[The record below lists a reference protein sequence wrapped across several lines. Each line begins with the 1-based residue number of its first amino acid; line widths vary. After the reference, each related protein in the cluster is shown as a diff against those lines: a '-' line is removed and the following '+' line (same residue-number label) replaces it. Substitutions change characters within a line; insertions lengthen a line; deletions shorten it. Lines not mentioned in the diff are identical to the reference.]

1 MEYTYNKEYL
11 MRDNKPWFP
20 VMGEFHYS
28 RYRDDL
34 WEESLRKMKA
44 GGVTVVATYA
54 FWIHH
59 EEEESVYDFTGCRN
73 VGKFL
78 AICKKL
84 DLPVFLRIGPWC
96 HGEVRNGGFPDW
108 LLEKQI
114 PLRCDDPAYLTLA
127 RRYWEALYQQVKGQM
142 YEDGGLVIGIQ
153 IENEY
158 GHVGG
163 QTGEAGEQHMR
174 TLQKMAKEIG
184 FCVPLYTAT
193 GWGGAVTGGMLP
205 VMAGYCEAPWDSR
218 LTELEAN
225 ENYVF
230 TGNRNDTLVANDHHV
245 SEQLT
250 FDPAEFPYLT
260 AELGGGLQP
269 TEHRRPVPVGT
280 DIGAMSLTKL
290 GSGVA
295 MLGYYMYHGG
305 TNPKG
310 KFSTLEESKATGYPN
325 NVSVLSYD
333 FRAPI
338 RQFGQVSDTYKE
350 IKLLALFA
358 KDFGQDLVT
367 LPAEIDLVGVDPEN
381 MHTLRL
387 SWRHDDDHGY
397 VFFNNYQR
405 KRRMDAHNGVTLEGR
420 CREASVEFPKLD
432 LPSGSYGF
440 FPYHFREGDGELLS
454 ANATPLCRLRGEDG
468 TSCVVFYGDWDPAFV
483 WKDEK
488 HFPVLHLDRERAL
501 QAWKVTL
508 DREYLILSD
517 DYVWEED
524 GKLHIEGG
532 KETVI
537 RCYPKLKDFSVLPD
551 GFEACGLD
559 HEFTLYRR
567 REKAEDTRVTVTE
580 GTVGE
585 DSRIYNLKITS
596 PETWRDT
603 ILSLDFGGDKIEI
616 FRDGEM
622 LTDSYYT
629 GEPVQISLRYFD
641 FPQELQVKIYPLKED
656 APRFLERWPQM
667 KDGCACELYGVGVK
681 NLVW

>member
-1 MEYTYNKEYL
+1 MGYTYNKNYL
-11 MRDNKPWFP
+11 IKDDKPWFP

-114 PLRCDDPAYLTLA
+114 PLRCDDSAYLALA

-142 YEDGGLVIGIQ
+142 YEDGGPVIGIQ

-290 GSGVA
+290 DSGVA

-367 LPAEIDLVGVDPEN
+367 LPAEIDLVGVDPED

-420 CREASVEFPKLD
+420 CKEAPVEFPNLD
-432 LPSGSYGF
+432 LLPGSYGF
-440 FPYHFREGDGELLS
+440 FPYHFREGDG
-454 ANATPLCRLRGEDG
+454 D
-468 TSCVVFYGDWDPAFV
+468 
-483 WKDEK
+483 
-488 HFPVLHLDRERAL
+488 PVLSETERFFGSSGWFRSVWSGSRVYPVSEKRKSGGYQGNRDRRNCWRGFTDL
-501 QAWKVTL
+501 QPENNFTGNLAGYDTL
-508 DREYLILSD
+508 S
-517 DYVWEED
+517 
-524 GKLHIEGG
+524 
-532 KETVI
+532 
-537 RCYPKLKDFSVLPD
+537 
-551 GFEACGLD
+551 GL
-559 HEFTLYRR
+559 RR
-567 REKAEDTRVTVTE
+567 RQNRDFP
-580 GTVGE
+580 G
-585 DSRIYNLKITS
+585 
-596 PETWRDT
+596 WRDAHRQ
-603 ILSLDFGGDKIEI
+603 LLHRRAG
-616 FRDGEM
+616 
-622 LTDSYYT
+622 TDQ
-629 GEPVQISLRYFD
+629 PAL
-641 FPQELQVKIYPLKED
+641 L
-656 APRFLERWPQM
+656 
-667 KDGCACELYGVGVK
+667 
-681 NLVW
+681 

>member
-1 MEYTYNKEYL
+1 M
-11 MRDNKPWFP
+11 
-20 VMGEFHYS
+20 
-28 RYRDDL
+28 
-34 WEESLRKMKA
+34 
-44 GGVTVVATYA
+44 
-54 FWIHH
+54 
-59 EEEESVYDFTGCRN
+59 
-73 VGKFL
+73 
-78 AICKKL
+78 
-84 DLPVFLRIGPWC
+84 
-96 HGEVRNGGFPDW
+96 
-108 LLEKQI
+108 
-114 PLRCDDPAYLTLA
+114 
-127 RRYWEALYQQVKGQM
+127 
-142 YEDGGLVIGIQ
+142 
-153 IENEY
+153 
-158 GHVGG
+158 
-163 QTGEAGEQHMR
+163 
-174 TLQKMAKEIG
+174 
-184 FCVPLYTAT
+184 
-193 GWGGAVTGGMLP
+193 
-205 VMAGYCEAPWDSR
+205 
-218 LTELEAN
+218 
-225 ENYVF
+225 
-230 TGNRNDTLVANDHHV
+230 ANDHHV

-367 LPAEIDLVGVDPEN
+367 LPAEIDLVGVDPED

-420 CREASVEFPKLD
+420 CKEAPVEFPKLD
-432 LPSGSYGF
+432 LLPGSYGF

>member
-1 MEYTYNKEYL
+1 MGYTYNKEYL
-11 MRDNKPWFP
+11 LKDNKPWFP

-44 GGVTVVATYA
+44 GGVTVVATYI

-59 EEEESVYDFTGCRN
+59 EEEEGIYDFTGCRN

-78 AICKKL
+78 SLCKKL

-108 LLEKQI
+108 LLKKQI
-114 PLRCDDPAYLTLA
+114 PLRCDDPAYLALT

-142 YEDGGLVIGIQ
+142 YEDGGPVIGIQ

-163 QTGEAGEQHMR
+163 QTGVTGEQHMR
-174 TLQKMAKEIG
+174 TLLKMAKEIG
-184 FCVPLYTAT
+184 FRVPLYTAT

-230 TGNRNDTLVANDHHV
+230 TDSRNDKLVANDHHV
-245 SEQLT
+245 SEHLT
-250 FDPAEFPYLT
+250 FDPSEFPYLT

-269 TEHRRPVPVGT
+269 TDHRRPVPVGT
-280 DIGAMSLTKL
+280 DIGSMSLAKL
-290 GSGVA
+290 GSGAA

-325 NVSVLSYD
+325 DVPILSYD

-338 RQFGQVSDTYKE
+338 RQFGQISDTYQE
-350 IKLLALFA
+350 IKLLALFL
-358 KDFGQDLVT
+358 KDFGQYFVV
-367 LPAEIDLVGVDPEN
+367 LPDEIDPEGVNPEDT
-381 MHTLRL
+381 HTLRL
-387 SWRHDDDHGY
+387 SWRHDDIHGY

-405 KRRMDAHNGVTLEGR
+405 KRRMDDHNGVTLEGR
-420 CREASVEFPKLD
+420 CKEAPVYFPKLD

-454 ANATPLCRLRGEDG
+454 ANATPLCRLRNQTGI
-468 TSCVVFYGDWDPAFV
+468 SCVVFYSDWDPAFT
-483 WKDEK
+483 WKNK
-488 HFPVLHLDRERAL
+488 NHFPVLHLNKKQAL

-508 DREYLILSD
+508 DQDYLILSD
-517 DYVWEED
+517 NYVWEED
-524 GKLHIEGG
+524 GKLHIEGE
-532 KETVI
+532 KDTVI
-537 RCYPKLKDFSVLPD
+537 RCYPKLKNPAVLPD
-551 GFEACGLD
+551 GFVSCGSEQ
-559 HEFTLYRR
+559 EFALYRR
-567 REKAEDTRVTVTE
+567 IQIAENTKVTVTE
-580 GTVGE
+580 KNVGE
-585 DSRIYNLKITS
+585 DSRIFNLKMTS
-596 PETWRDT
+596 PGTWQDT
-603 ILSLDFGGDKIEI
+603 ILFLDFGGDKIEI
-616 FRDGEM
+616 FRDGEI

-641 FPQELQVKIYPLKED
+641 FPEELQVKIYPLKEN
-656 APRFLERWPQM
+656 APIFLERWPQM
-667 KDGCACELYGVGVK
+667 KSGCACELYGVGIK
-681 NLVW
+681 DLIW